1 MKATVQLESDGLIAI
16 TETWWDEAHDQ
27 NAAFDSYR
35 MFRKDRRGRKG
46 EWVALYIQKWIECEE
61 LPLKNSRLK
70 AYG

>member
-1 MKATVQLESDGLIAI
+1 MTRMRLLIA
-16 TETWWDEAHDQ
+16 TGCSGRTGG
-27 NAAFDSYR
+27 
-35 MFRKDRRGRKG
+35 RRG